1 MSIQSI
7 ITENISSLIE
17 PVLDDL
23 GFELFDI
30 EFLSER
36 GRWVLRI
43 YIDGEGGIRLDDCAL
58 VSREIGDLIEVKD
71 IIKHPYVLEV
81 SSPGLNRPLKRE
93 KDCEM
98 AIGKKIKVNMLIP
111 LNGRRNFTG
120 YLRNF
125 MGGLLYLETENGL
138 IQIPFQDIKKANL
151 EYEF

>member
-1 MSIQSI
+1 MTIQSI
-7 ITENISSLIE
+7 IIENVSRLIE

-43 YIDGEGGIRLDDCAL
+43 YIDAEGGIKLDDCTL

-93 KDCEM
+93 KDCEK
-98 AIGKKIKVNMLIP
+98 AIGKKIKVNTLAP
-111 LNGRRNFTG
+111 LNGHRSFAG
-120 YLRNF
+120 YLRDF
-125 MGGLLYLETENGL
+125 MGGLLYIETENGPV
-138 IQIPFQDIKKANL
+138 QIPFQDIKKANI